1 MSLLYSFLWPQT
13 HMLTHTHTYIHTWA
27 DAHMQRK
34 KPLTQIWYNGYGF
47 VRGRSVYGQRQVQAI
62 IQVSKPLSGSHGGA
76 RQSSHTH
83 TQKHNSQLQPRD
95 LPKIIPLLFTMRGF
109 TRLGPK
115 ISEPLLTTSGLPAG
129 PWTPVW
135 RLKCLILVNWM
146 AFWAQSPDNVSNE
159 MSREDNGKAANL
171 VFMRSLFVSGEH
183 L

>member
-1 MSLLYSFLWPQT
+1 MGRCT
-13 HMLTHTHTYIHTWA
+13 HA
-27 DAHMQRK
+27 K
-34 KPLTQIWYNGYGF
+34 KKKTLTQIWYNGYGF

-83 TQKHNSQLQPRD
+83 KHNSQLQLRD

-135 RLKCLILVNWM
+135 RLECLILVNWM